1 MTRVALYARYS
12 SSQQNERSI
21 ADQLTVLIRHAG
33 HKGWT
38 VSGTFTDAAISGS
51 SMANRPG
58 LLSAIDAA
66 ERGAFDLLLVE
77 DEDRIARNLEH
88 LAHVAN
94 RLEDVGAAIATL
106 SSDRVEG
113 MMVAFKG
120 GMAQDFI
127 RNLSAKTKRGMA
139 SNAEKGLA
147 TGSRLYG
154 YRSHPGGAMEIVE
167 EQAEVIRRI
176 FRQYADEGMTSRQIA
191 ARLNADG
198 VPSATGGVW
207 GASAI
212 QGSRQRANGILHS
225 ELYAG
230 TKVYGRVEMRKDRR
244 TGRRVTICK
253 PASEHRRVDV
263 PHLRIVDQDL
273 WDRVQ
278 AKKLANTLGDPGSR
292 KKPTR
297 RPYLLSGLV
306 FCGPCGAGYTA
317 QGQNR
322 LACAAYR
329 EKGPSVCS
337 NRRHVN
343 RRDIEGR
350 VLSALKDRLLSP
362 EAVAAYVRAYH
373 AEYDGLQADLSAQ
386 RRPIDRRLAEI
397 GRAIER
403 AVDAIVSGSAAGTS
417 AVTALTARL
426 QALEAEQAELTA
438 TIADLERA
446 GPPPTRIHPNAG
458 ALYIQRVEQLQA
470 LMQHSGP
477 ADPSALPDA
486 ADQAVL
492 ASVRELIHRI
502 EITPDS
508 AMARAPYSVTLLGDL
523 ARLLDPQPAR
533 YFGGRVVAGGGLEP
547 PTCGL

>member
-21 ADQLTVLIRHAG
+21 ADQLTILLRHSAS
-33 HKGWT
+33 KGWT
-38 VSGTFTDAAISGS
+38 VVDTFTDAAISGS

-58 LLSAIDAA
+58 LLNAIAAA

-94 RLEDVGAAIATL
+94 RLEDIGAGIATL

-154 YRSHPGGAMEIVE
+154 YRSQPGGAMEIVE

-176 FRQYADEGMTSRQIA
+176 FRLYADDRLPTRRIA
-191 ARLNADG
+191 ALLNAEG
-198 VPSATGGVW
+198 VPSATGRSW
-207 GASAI
+207 SASTI
-212 QGSRQRANGILHS
+212 QGSRQRANGILHT

-230 TKVYGRVEMRKDRR
+230 TKVFGRVEMRKDRR

-253 PASEHRRVDV
+253 PPSEHKRIPV
-263 PHLRIVDQDL
+263 PHLRIIDQAL
-273 WDRVQ
+273 WERAQ
-278 AKKLANTLGDPGSR
+278 ALKLANGAGDPATR
-292 KKPTR
+292 KKPAR

-306 FCGPCGAGYTA
+306 FCGQCGASYTA
-317 QGQNR
+317 QGANR

-329 EKGPSVCS
+329 DKGPVVCT

-343 RRDIEGR
+343 RTEVEGR
-350 VLSALKDRLLSP
+350 VLTGLRERLLSP
-362 EAVAAYVRAYH
+362 EAVAAYVRLYH
-373 AEYDGLQADLSAQ
+373 ANWERLASENRDR
-386 RRPIDRRLAEI
+386 RRPTERRLAEVE
-397 GRAIER
+397 RAIAR
-403 AVDAIVSGSAAGTS
+403 AVDAIVNGVGQVAALG
-417 AVTALTARL
+417 VRL
-426 QALEAEQAELTA
+426 RDLEAEKESLAGTLAALDRGSQPPTQLHP
-438 TIADLERA
+438 RA
-446 GPPPTRIHPNAG
+446 GEVYVR
-458 ALYIQRVEQLQA
+458 RVEHLQSLISDGA
-470 LMQHSGP
+470 PTDGE
-477 ADPSALPDA
+477 ADAGLI
-486 ADQAVL
+486 
-492 ASVRELIHRI
+492 ASVRDLIHRI
-502 EITPDS
+502 DIHPES
-508 AMARAPYSVTLLGDL
+508 NEARAPFRITLHGDL
-523 ARLLDPQPAR
+523 ARLLRPDSPR
-533 YFGGRVVAGGGLEP
+533 HVGGRMVAGGSVEP
-547 PTCGL
+547 SPNMERIVKVSA